1 MKMYYNDIV
10 VFEKFPD
17 ENVHDSMA
25 LCAWKVASSTVV
37 LGKLPD

>member
-1 MKMYYNDIV
+1 MVSAPMYYKITRIKMYYNDIV

-25 LCAWKVASSTVV
+25 LCA
-37 LGKLPD
+37 